1 MVELS
6 HVEQVRCDEQIMSQ
20 NIIHLTHLIFECLQ
34 THAQKMKFI
43 KDTSKK
49 Y

>member
-1 MVELS
+1 MVEIS
-6 HVEQVRCDEQIMSQ
+6 HVEQVRCDDQIMSQ
-20 NIIHLTHLIFECLQ
+20 NIIHLTHLIFECFQ

-43 KDTSKK
+43 KDTAKK